1 MATSSEVDFRIG
13 GCRSRLSS
21 VRRRSAASQQYQ
33 SSAGFIINTSGF
45 KVLTRHNCV
54 QSELARERGL
64 RGKPLQ
70 HCLG

>member
-21 VRRRSAASQQYQ
+21 VRRRSAASQQY
-33 SSAGFIINTSGF
+33 SAGFIINTSGF

-54 QSELARERGL
+54 QSELAIENEAFEVS
-64 RGKPLQ
+64 PSSTA
-70 HCLG
+70 